1 MKRSLR
7 PISFILC
14 IAVLLSA
21 LCLCVYAYDVTP
33 MDKMGLVV
41 TEGSNL
47 NIRSG
52 PGTEYAK
59 VTSLP
64 KGTIVNITGSSNDT
78 DGELWYKITYNN
90 VEGFGKGEYFTVFD
104 RPTEGD
110 DAFETELTLQG
121 FPESYK
127 EGLRLLHALHPQWKF
142 TALQT
147 GLTWQEVVDA
157 ECLLGRN
164 LVSSSSLDS
173 WKSFEKG
180 AYDWENNE
188 WYSFDSGGWKAA
200 SKEVICYYL
209 DPRNFFDNNIF
220 QFLELSYNKDMPVSE
235 EAIKA
240 AFSGTFMTGNLP
252 DGSMSYAQGVLQAG
266 EAAGANPF
274 MLAAR
279 LRLEQGSVGNK
290 LAHGTVAGYE
300 GYYNHFDI
308 GAYASGGRTAMENGA
323 IYAKNKGWDT
333 PLKALI
339 GGASF
344 LTNGYIKVGQN
355 TLYLQKYDVID
366 GGNGLYSHQYMTNTS
381 AAVSESSSLR
391 NAIETAGAM
400 DSALNFIIPVYKDM
414 PEEKQPKPTST
425 GNNNNWLETLSIAGY
440 SFTQPYQL
448 YTTEYEAFVDVSA
461 ITVNAS
467 AKDSGAVISGTGE
480 VRLKYGIN
488 EINIVVTA
496 PSGSQRIYTL
506 YVTCSVDSGGEGGGG
521 EGEGDSSFQ
530 TSYTVKNAM
539 ITGVSVG
546 TTLKEFKDKIMVTGY
561 TAFFTDASGKEKS
574 DGDVMKTGDSLVLK
588 QGEEEVR
595 AYSVV
600 IYGDSNGDGKLSS
613 ADLLITQKHI
623 LALSQIHAA
632 RLEAA
637 DINNDGTVNSRDLL
651 VCQRK
656 ILGLS

>member
-1 MKRSLR
+1 MKLPLR
-7 PISFILC
+7 LIASIVC
-14 IAVLLSA
+14 AAVLLTA
-21 LCLCVYAYDVTP
+21 LCLGLSVCAYDVNP

-41 TEGSNL
+41 TESSDL

-52 PGTEYAK
+52 PGTEYGK
-59 VTSLP
+59 VTALP

-78 DGELWYKITYNN
+78 AGDIWYKIAYNN

-127 EGLRLLHALHPQWKF
+127 EGLRLLHALHPEWKF

-147 GLTWQEVVDA
+147 GLTWQEVVAA

-164 LVSSSSLDS
+164 LVSSSSLAS

-180 AYDWENNE
+180 AYDWDNNE

-209 DPRNFFDNNIF
+209 DPRNFLDNNIF
-220 QFLELSYNKDMPVSE
+220 QFLELSYNADMPVSE

-240 AFSGTFMTGNLP
+240 AFSGTFMTGDLP
-252 DGSMSYAQGVLQAG
+252 DGSMSYARGVL
-266 EAAGANPF
+266 EAAKAGGANPF

-279 LRLEQGSVGNK
+279 LRLEQGAVGNK
-290 LAHGTVAGYE
+290 LAHGTVAGSE

-333 PLKALI
+333 PLKALT

-344 LTNGYIKVGQN
+344 LTNSYIKVGQN
-355 TLYLQKYDVID
+355 TLYLQKFDVVD
-366 GGNGLYSHQYMTNTS
+366 GGNGYYSHQYMTNTS
-381 AAVSESSSLR
+381 AAVSECSSLR
-391 NAIETAGAM
+391 NAVSTAGAM

-425 GNNNNWLETLSIAGY
+425 GNNNNWLETLSIAGH

-448 YTTEYEAFVDVSA
+448 YTTEYEAFVDTSV
-461 ITVNAS
+461 ITVNAA

-480 VRLKYGIN
+480 IRLKYGIN
-488 EINIVVTA
+488 EIKVTVTA
-496 PSGSQRIYTL
+496 PSGSQRVYTL
-506 YVTCSVDSGGEGGGG
+506 YVTCSVDSGGEGGG
-521 EGEGDSSFQ
+521 EGDETFQ
-530 TSYTVKNAM
+530 TSYPVKSAL
-539 ITGVSVG
+539 ITGVSEG
-546 TTLKEFKDKIMVTGY
+546 TLLRDFKQNITVTGY
-561 TAFFTDASGKEKS
+561 TAVFADASGAQKN
-574 DGDVMKTGDSLVLK
+574 DGDLMKTGDRLVLRR
-588 QGEEEVR
+588 GEEEVR

-600 IYGDSNGDGKLSS
+600 IYGDSNGDGRITSG
-613 ADLLITQKHI
+613 DLLKIQRHI
-623 LALSQIHAA
+623 LSIQLLNAGY
-632 RLEAA
+632 LEAS
-637 DINNDGTVNSRDLL
+637 DMNGDGRITSGDLL
-651 VCQRK
+651 LCQRR
-656 ILGLS
+656 ILGL

>member
-1 MKRSLR
+1 MKLPLR
-7 PISFILC
+7 PIALIVC
-14 IAVLLSA
+14 AVVLLSA
-21 LCLCVYAYDVTP
+21 LCLGLSVYAYDVTP

-41 TEGSNL
+41 TESSDL

-52 PGTEYAK
+52 PGTEYGK
-59 VTSLP
+59 VTALP
-64 KGTIVNITGSSNDT
+64 KGTIVTITGSSNDSA
-78 DGELWYKITYNN
+78 GEIWYKIAYNN
-90 VEGFGKGEYFTVFD
+90 VEGFGKGEYITVFD

-127 EGLRLLHALHPQWKF
+127 EGLRLLHALHPEWKF

-147 GLTWQEVVDA
+147 GLTWQEVVAA

-164 LVSSSSLDS
+164 LVSSSSLAS

-180 AYDWENNE
+180 AYDWDKNE

-209 DPRNFFDNNIF
+209 DPRNFLDNNIF
-220 QFLELSYNKDMPVSE
+220 QFLELSYNEDMPVSE
-235 EAIKA
+235 AAIKA

-252 DGSMSYAQGVLQAG
+252 DGSMSYAQGVL
-266 EAAGANPF
+266 EAAKAGGANPF

-308 GAYASGGRTAMENGA
+308 GAYASGGRSAMENGA
-323 IYAKNKGWDT
+323 IYAKNKGWNT

-344 LTNGYIKVGQN
+344 LTNSYIKVGQN
-355 TLYLQKYDVID
+355 TLYLQKFDVVD
-366 GGNGLYSHQYMTNTS
+366 GGNGYYSHQYMTNTS
-381 AAVSESSSLR
+381 AAVSECSSLR
-391 NAIETAGAM
+391 SAITTAGAM

-425 GNNNNWLETLSIAGY
+425 GNNNNWLESLSIAGH

-448 YTTEYEAFVDVSA
+448 YTTEYEAFVDTSV
-461 ITVNAS
+461 ITVNAA
-467 AKDSGAVISGTGE
+467 AKDSGAVISGIGQIN
-480 VRLKYGIN
+480 LKYGIN
-488 EINIVVTA
+488 EIKITVTA
-496 PSGSQRIYTL
+496 PSGSQRVYTL
-506 YVTCSVDSGGEGGGG
+506 YVTCSVDSGGEGGGDG
-521 EGEGDSSFQ
+521 EETFQ
-530 TSYTVKNAM
+530 TSYPVKNAM
-539 ITGVSVG
+539 ITGVSAG
-546 TTLKEFKDKIMVTGY
+546 TTLRAFKQNITVTGY
-561 TAFFTDASGKEKS
+561 TAVFTDASGTQKADE
-574 DGDVMKTGDSLVLK
+574 DLMKTGDRLLLK
-588 QGEEEVR
+588 RGEEEVR

-623 LALSQIHAA
+623 LGLSEIYTA

-637 DINNDGTVNSRDLL
+637 DINNDGTVNSRDLV